1 MKITKQQINDIAQS
15 LEAGM
20 KVFINCQTLEYRSVL
35 DWDEMMDPEFSVKE
49 IEEIENEWTDYIIVQ
64 KMESFEAFK
73 VMEDFCDDLEDE
85 HLKEDLLKIL
95 NRKSPFANFKIEI
108 DSSDYREKWFSFRQ
122 RKYEEYVMRRLESE
136 EIEFE
141 K

>member
-1 MKITKQQINDIAQS
+1 MKITKQQINDISQS

-35 DWDEMMDPEFSVKE
+35 DWDEMMDPEFSEKE

-85 HLKEDLLKIL
+85 PLKEDLLKIL
-95 NRKSPFANFKIEI
+95 NRKSHFANFKIEI